1 MDTLIE
7 VEKDYGEW
15 TVPSKWADVTLKQMQ
30 EIESYYDGK
39 DAEDFDVREVLQI
52 FCNKTKDEVDEL
64 PIEFTEKILQHLT
77 FINNEKLEYGEPKNS
92 VEIDGEVYSIHYE
105 NQLRTGEYVAV
116 DSVIKDDKHNYAGI
130 LAILC
135 RKEGEVYDSRFENEV
150 LPSRVE
156 MFENISVVKL
166 LPLVSFFFELSL
178 LYMNNSR
185 LYTAAEEAIN
195 LIAQDITSSKR
206 NGALWRRYMLWRV
219 KKLQRSLQSIKHT

>member
-1 MDTLIE
+1 MDTLE

-15 TVPSKWADVTLKQMQ
+15 NVPTRWSEVTLKQMQ
-30 EIESYYDGK
+30 EIERYYDGK

-64 PIEFTEKILQHLT
+64 PIEFTEKILQYLT

-135 RKEGEVYDSRFENEV
+135 RKEGEIYDSRFENEI

-156 MFENISVVKL
+156 MFEKLPVVKL

-185 LYTAAEEAIN
+185 LYTAVEEAIN
-195 LIAQDITSSKR
+195 HIAQDIKNSRR
-206 NGALWRRYMLWRV
+206 NGALWRRYMLCQT
-219 KKLQRSLQSIKHT
+219 KKLRKSMQSIKST